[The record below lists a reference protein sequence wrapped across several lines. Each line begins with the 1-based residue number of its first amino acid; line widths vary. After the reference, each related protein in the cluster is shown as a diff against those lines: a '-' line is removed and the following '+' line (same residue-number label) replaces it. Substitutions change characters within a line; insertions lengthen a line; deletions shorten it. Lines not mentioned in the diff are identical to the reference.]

1 MEALSR
7 GKSWG
12 PENKSLVQLQV
23 LKDLKKECSTDL
35 KLGSMGMGYCL
46 IGVAPH
52 VQEESGYA
60 MLKKK
65 VQSEFC
71 CKTLLLQ
78 KHGLRYRQTRRQ
90 PGRTTLLF
98 LSQHCNTFCWWSQ
111 VTNKIVRRSSPKIT
125 SAEHRD
131 LGSKRQQLSNSDCL
145 LLHL

>member
-35 KLGSMGMGYCL
+35 KLGSMGMGYRL
-46 IGVAPH
+46 IGVTPH

-65 VQSEFC
+65 KYKVNSTAKHC
-71 CKTLLLQ
+71 C
-78 KHGLRYRQTRRQ
+78 
-90 PGRTTLLF
+90 
-98 LSQHCNTFCWWSQ
+98 C
-111 VTNKIVRRSSPKIT
+111 RSM
-125 SAEHRD
+125 A
-131 LGSKRQQLSNSDCL
+131 
-145 LLHL
+145 